1 MLKLTI
7 IYETLWSV
15 RNRIFSVQIDMALL
29 LAFETF
35 PRVIGVPS
43 FLVRKVENE
52 SFHWSHNLGHSVMFL
67 QRNDKPSTFVCLIAI
82 GSYTCLFFFSFSRYV
97 TISRILKC
105 EKRPVSFTHSSNLYL
120 KSQAQ
125 VILKFS
131 CQELSSTGYP
141 TKCLVCVHLKY
152 MFTWSYLTVT
162 LKSTTS
168 TLCCPKTWPFKHQ
181 TSRIDLYKTRNGKAE
196 IRLLAIN

>member
-1 MLKLTI
+1 MHWESVSRGSSARAWKLSSR
-7 IYETLWSV
+7 LFSRPDWLPLSV
-15 RNRIFSVQIDMALL
+15 DPRGCMDRTWQKFVGLPPQLFIQFCFMKIM
-29 LAFETF
+29 FEDW
-35 PRVIGVPS
+35 VYG
-43 FLVRKVENE
+43 LCN
-52 SFHWSHNLGHSVMFL
+52 SVMFL

-82 GSYTCLFFFSFSRYV
+82 ASYTCLFFFPFSRYEI
-97 TISRILKC
+97 ISRILKC

-131 CQELSSTGYP
+131 CQELSNTGYP

-162 LKSTTS
+162 
-168 TLCCPKTWPFKHQ
+168 F
-181 TSRIDLYKTRNGKAE
+181 RNFNVM
-196 IRLLAIN
+196 LF